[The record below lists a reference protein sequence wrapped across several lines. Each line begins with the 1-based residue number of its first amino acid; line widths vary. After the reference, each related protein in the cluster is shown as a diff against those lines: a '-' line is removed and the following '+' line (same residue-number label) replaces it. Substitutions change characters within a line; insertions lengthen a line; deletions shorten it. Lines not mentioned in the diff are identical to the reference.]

1 MHPNRYARRTVLWGT
16 VLAAGLCV
24 TASYGQQPKDV
35 PAAPSAKLDPATGA
49 LIVPLS

>member
-24 TASYGQQPKDV
+24 DDELMGNSPKQPAPV
-35 PAAPSAKLDPATGA
+35 PA
-49 LIVPLS
+49 